1 MERGDI
7 WHVDLKP
14 TKGNEQQGSR
24 FVLIVS
30 PKEFNLL
37 GTTLC
42 VPIMQGEVFARYA
55 GFAAT
60 LSGAGTK
67 TGGVVLSNQV
77 RVLDL
82 AARCGGIRRESPRG
96 GQPGA
101 AQLPDDRR
109 PSGTAPRSSTARAAT
124 LLAR

>member
-7 WHVDLKP
+7 WHVDLNP
-14 TKGNEQQGSR
+14 TKGNEQQGPR

-37 GTTLC
+37 GTPLC
-42 VPIMQGEVFARYA
+42 VPITQGGVVARYA

-67 TGGVVLSNQV
+67 TGGVVLCNQV

-82 AARCGGIRRESPRG
+82 AARKAKFVER
-96 GQPGA
+96 A
-101 AQLPDDRR
+101 PDFVVDD
-109 PSGTAPRSSTARAAT
+109 AIARIMT
-124 LLAR
+124 LLE